1 MNYQITS
8 EFTKLNESSGTIQN
22 ISYVH
27 TLEISNSNSKNS
39 GFLLFPLNKVSFNG
53 AVYVRCTDEG
63 GRADIRVVNFI
74 ADSSGG
80 ASSATNTP
88 TPMTEEEL
96 NDIFSNNDSPE
107 VFSQS
112 DLDDLFS
119 DSDSDSNAAFTS
131 DELND
136 IFNN

>member
-1 MNYQITS
+1 MNYNVTS
-8 EFTKLNESSGTIQN
+8 DFTKLSETSGTIQN

-80 ASSATNTP
+80 ASSATDTSTP
-88 TPMTEEEL
+88 TPMTEDEL
-96 NDIFSNNDSPE
+96 NYIFANNDSPDA
-107 VFSQS
+107 FSPL
-112 DLDDLFS
+112 DLDYVLNNN
-119 DSDSDSNAAFTS
+119 DSNAAFTS
-131 DELND
+131 EELNY
-136 IFNN
+136 IFND